1 MKLRLVV
8 MCLGLAYANSCA
20 TTEEKQKPPGR
31 THYTLQ
37 PAAKVPGVW
46 PMGSQTPI
54 QVRWHLSDGQME
66 LEPGFR
72 GWDFDGDNRFDLL
85 EVLKSDGSVQMRAY
99 DLDGDGVV
107 DVTE

>member
-1 MKLRLVV
+1 
-8 MCLGLAYANSCA
+8 
-20 TTEEKQKPPGR
+20 
-31 THYTLQ
+31 
-37 PAAKVPGVW
+37 
-46 PMGSQTPI
+46 
-54 QVRWHLSDGQME
+54 ME

-85 EVLKSDGSVQMRAY
+85 EVLKPDGSVQMRAY